1 MKFRDKMIEYFDN
14 IPEGTVVVAN
24 AMYEQGFT
32 RMSHD
37 AFFRSIERLCEDGY
51 ILRAGKGMYI
61 KTSDG
66 DKNIEE
72 LLLNYFFGD
81 NNDSGMFIGYRLYN
95 KYMVSAYQTDRIE
108 LYSNVLKSRTCEVGN
123 ICVKRPGVQ
132 LDFENARV
140 IEALEIMQNYY
151 NIEQL
156 NKLKF
161 ARFAKQFAI
170 SYNDAAAVNVL
181 EHMKYKKS
189 TIAFMKK
196 VLDMYKVEN
205 SLQQYLSY
213 ASDYKVPAVQRV
225 ARL

>member
-95 KYMVSAYQTDRIE
+95 KYMISSYKGDKIE
-108 LYSNVLKSRTCEVGN
+108 LYSTVIRTRTCELGN
-123 ICVKRPGVQ
+123 IIVKRPEVD
-132 LDFENARV
+132 LDFENSKV
-140 IEALEIMQNYY
+140 LEALEILQNYH
-151 NIEQL
+151 NIENL
-156 NKLKF
+156 DKLKF
-161 ARFAKQFAI
+161 ARYAKQFAG
-170 SYNDAAAVNVL
+170 SYDDEAAVNVL
-181 EHMKYKKS
+181 LHMKYKKS

-196 VLDMYKVEN
+196 ILDMYKTQN
-205 SLQQYLSY
+205 SLQQFLSY
-213 ASDYKVPAVQRV
+213 ASDYKIPAVQRI
-225 ARL
+225 AR

>member
-95 KYMVSAYQTDRIE
+95 KYMISSYKGDKIE
-108 LYSNVLKSRTCEVGN
+108 LYSTVIRTRTCELGN
-123 ICVKRPGVQ
+123 IIVKRPEVD
-132 LDFENARV
+132 LDFENSKV
-140 IEALEIMQNYY
+140 LEALEILQNYH
-151 NIEQL
+151 NIENL
-156 NKLKF
+156 DKLKF
-161 ARFAKQFAI
+161 ARYAKQFAG
-170 SYNDAAAVNVL
+170 SYNDEEIGRAHV
-181 EHMKYKKS
+181 
-189 TIAFMKK
+189 
-196 VLDMYKVEN
+196 
-205 SLQQYLSY
+205 
-213 ASDYKVPAVQRV
+213 
-225 ARL
+225 

>member
-1 MKFRDKMIEYFDN
+1 MKYRDKLIKYFEDA
-14 IPEGTVVVAN
+14 PEGAVIVAN
-24 AMYEQGFT
+24 DMYENGFT
-32 RMSHD
+32 KMSHD
-37 AFFRSIERLCEDGY
+37 AFFRAVERLCDDGV
-51 ILRAGKGMYI
+51 IIRAGKGMYI
-61 KTSDG
+61 KAADK

-72 LLLNYFFGD
+72 LLLNYFFGE
-81 NNDSGMFIGYRLYN
+81 NNDNGLFIGYRLYN

-140 IEALEIMQNYY
+140 IEALEI
-151 NIEQL
+151 
-156 NKLKF
+156 
-161 ARFAKQFAI
+161 
-170 SYNDAAAVNVL
+170 
-181 EHMKYKKS
+181 
-189 TIAFMKK
+189 AFMKK

>member
-32 RMSHD
+32 KMSHD

-72 LLLNYFFGD
+72 LLLNYFFGE
-81 NNDSGMFIGYRLYN
+81 NNDNGLFIGYRLYN

-123 ICVKRPGVQ
+123 ICVKRPGEQ

>member
-1 MKFRDKMIEYFDN
+1 MKYRDKLIKYFDN

-72 LLLNYFFGD
+72 LLLNYFFGE
-81 NNDSGMFIGYRLYN
+81 NNDNGLFIGYRLYN

-132 LDFENARV
+132 LDFENARD
-140 IEALEIMQNYY
+140 IEALVIMQNYY

>member
-1 MKFRDKMIEYFDN
+1 
-14 IPEGTVVVAN
+14 
-24 AMYEQGFT
+24 
-32 RMSHD
+32 
-37 AFFRSIERLCEDGY
+37 
-51 ILRAGKGMYI
+51 
-61 KTSDG
+61 
-66 DKNIEE
+66 
-72 LLLNYFFGD
+72 
-81 NNDSGMFIGYRLYN
+81 
-95 KYMVSAYQTDRIE
+95 
-108 LYSNVLKSRTCEVGN
+108 
-123 ICVKRPGVQ
+123 
-132 LDFENARV
+132 
-140 IEALEIMQNYY
+140 MQNYY

>member
-1 MKFRDKMIEYFDN
+1 MKYRDKLIKYFEDA
-14 IPEGTVVVAN
+14 PEGAVIVAN
-24 AMYEQGFT
+24 DMYENGFT
-32 RMSHD
+32 KMSHD
-37 AFFRSIERLCEDGY
+37 AFFRAVERLCDDGV
-51 ILRAGKGMYI
+51 IIRAGKGMYI
-61 KTSDG
+61 KAADK
-66 DKNIEE
+66 DKNVEE
-72 LLLNYFFGD
+72 LLLNYFFGE
-81 NNDSGMFIGYRLYN
+81 NNDNGLFIGYRLYN
-95 KYMVSAYQTDRIE
+95 KYMVSAYQTDRIQ

>member
-72 LLLNYFFGD
+72 LLLNYFFGE
-81 NNDSGMFIGYRLYN
+81 NNDNGLFIGYRLYN

>member
-1 MKFRDKMIEYFDN
+1 
-14 IPEGTVVVAN
+14 
-24 AMYEQGFT
+24 
-32 RMSHD
+32 
-37 AFFRSIERLCEDGY
+37 
-51 ILRAGKGMYI
+51 MYI
-61 KTSDG
+61 KADDK

-72 LLLNYFFGD
+72 LLLNYFFGE
-81 NNDSGMFIGYRLYN
+81 NNDNGLFIGYRLYN

-161 ARFAKQFAI
+161 CAFFFVQFI
-170 SYNDAAAVNVL
+170 RKCMEAADRRRG
-181 EHMKYKKS
+181 
-189 TIAFMKK
+189 T
-196 VLDMYKVEN
+196 
-205 SLQQYLSY
+205 
-213 ASDYKVPAVQRV
+213 VPCGMR
-225 ARL
+225 RNMLR